1 MDKTNL
7 SSYYL
12 QVAIK
17 SFRGLKKL
25 GEKTFAQ
32 LVAEDYFWKPNEEA
46 NSIAILMQHLSG
58 NMLSRWTDFLT
69 TDGEKPN
76 RNRDSEFED
85 SLKDKEGLMAAW
97 EKGWS
102 CLFAALDQLSEE
114 DLLKTVYIRSEPH
127 SVIQAIERQVS
138 HYSVHL
144 GQIVLLAKLRKGE
157 QWQTLSIPKRKV

>member
-1 MDKTNL
+1 MDKPSL

-76 RNRDSEFED
+76 RNRDGEFET
-85 SLKDKEGLMAAW
+85 ETRTIRAELMARW
-97 EKGWS
+97 ERGGG
-102 CLFAALDQLSEE
+102 CL
-114 DLLKTVYIRSEPH
+114 
-127 SVIQAIERQVS
+127 
-138 HYSVHL
+138 
-144 GQIVLLAKLRKGE
+144 
-157 QWQTLSIPKRKV
+157 